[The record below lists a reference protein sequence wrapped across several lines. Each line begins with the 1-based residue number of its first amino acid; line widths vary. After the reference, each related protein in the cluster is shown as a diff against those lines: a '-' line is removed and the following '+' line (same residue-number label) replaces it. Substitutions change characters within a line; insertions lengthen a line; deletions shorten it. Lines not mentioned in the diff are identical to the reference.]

1 MTAAVRITTL
11 CTYYY
16 SVGITLREAVKD
28 ELNKRE
34 MTLVAEVGT
43 KTNVTTINAFPIPPV
58 LVILKIVF
66 ATNMVMIV

>member
-1 MTAAVRITTL
+1 MTVAVRLTTL

-43 KTNVTTINAFPIPPV
+43 KQ
-58 LVILKIVF
+58 
-66 ATNMVMIV
+66 M